1 MDIQIVK
8 EHAGRLSVSG
18 ARPHVAA
25 CWSPFFRSLMED
37 KMSEQFNPLL
47 RPASAAQ
54 QVVLEV
60 VRAGSCTKKHNFLNF
75 YTHA

>member
-1 MDIQIVK
+1 
-8 EHAGRLSVSG
+8 
-18 ARPHVAA
+18 
-25 CWSPFFRSLMED
+25 
-37 KMSEQFNPLL
+37 MSEQFNPLL

-75 YTHA
+75 LHICLTITVLRRNAWSRKIKLNKSCFNALSQCDCWLFLC